1 MELTFKTNHNK
12 KASIFDDKLSEC
24 TGKPKKNMRNR
35 KISLC
40 AKKNTNLKF
49 QCKFQV
55 SMETNNALTFDK
67 KSIATIFK
75 DLFSNLTESFIIKL
89 PNAPNMYNLESV
101 FQYYSKFIIEKPF
114 HLSDASEEEVF
125 KIMQNIDN
133 SKAAGIDNLS
143 GQFLKDGAEIL
154 TKPITE
160 IAI

>member
-1 MELTFKTNHNK
+1 
-12 KASIFDDKLSEC
+12 
-24 TGKPKKNMRNR
+24 
-35 KISLC
+35 
-40 AKKNTNLKF
+40 
-49 QCKFQV
+49 
-55 SMETNNALTFDK
+55 METNNALTFDK

-154 TKPITE
+154 TKPISE
-160 IAI
+160 ICNLTVTSRTFLNACKVAKLKSTFRKAKKTDQSVYRPISLSSLISKF

>member
-1 MELTFKTNHNK
+1 
-12 KASIFDDKLSEC
+12 
-24 TGKPKKNMRNR
+24 
-35 KISLC
+35 
-40 AKKNTNLKF
+40 
-49 QCKFQV
+49 
-55 SMETNNALTFDK
+55 METNNALTFDK

-114 HLSDASEEEVF
+114 HSSDTYEEEVF

-133 SKAAGIDNLS
+133 SKAAGTDNLS